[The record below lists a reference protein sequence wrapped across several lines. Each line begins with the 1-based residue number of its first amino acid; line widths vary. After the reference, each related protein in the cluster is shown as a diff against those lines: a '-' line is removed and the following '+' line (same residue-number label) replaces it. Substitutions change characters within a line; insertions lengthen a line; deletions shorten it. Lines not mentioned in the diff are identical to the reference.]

1 MPTNPPKHVIFGT
14 GPLGLAVMD
23 ALVAQGQAVTLVNR
37 SGRVAEALPDG
48 VQVVKANAAVAH
60 EVQAVCRSAAVAYLC
75 AMPPYTAWPAQ
86 FPPLI
91 AGVLEGIAATSA
103 RLVYGDNLYM
113 YGPNPGGRI
122 HEELPSAAT
131 GPKGRTRA
139 AMAAQLLEAHAAGR
153 IQVAIGRAPDFF
165 GPRVLNATFGER
177 FFNAVLAQKSPDL
190 IGKLDQP
197 HTYTFIR
204 DYASAL
210 VTLGQRD
217 AALGKVWHVP
227 SAATV
232 TTGQML
238 ALFAE
243 SLGTSIKP
251 RIANLAMLTVLGWFS
266 PMLREIKEMY
276 PSFANPYVVDHSRFA
291 ASFGANPTPHV
302 AAVRETVD
310 WYRQRSA
317 SQNVLAAGRA

>member
-1 MPTNPPKHVIFGT
+1 MPTNTQVIFGT

-23 ALVAQGQAVTLVNR
+23 VLVAQGKTVTLVNR
-37 SGRVAEALPDG
+37 SGRIAEALPAG
-48 VQVVKANAAVAH
+48 VTVVKANAVNPH
-60 EVQAVCRSAAVAYLC
+60 EVQAVCQGAEVAYLC
-75 AMPPYTAWPAQ
+75 AMPPYTQWPAL

-91 AGVLEGIAATSA
+91 SGVLEGVAATSA

-113 YGPNPGGRI
+113 YGPNPGGPL
-122 HEELPSAAT
+122 HEDLPNAAT
-131 GPKGRTRA
+131 GHKGRTRA
-139 AMAAQLLEAHAAGR
+139 AMAQQLLAAHAAGR

-165 GPRVLNATFGER
+165 GPRTLNATFGER
-177 FFNAVLAQKSPDL
+177 FFGAALAHKSPDL
-190 IGKLDQP
+190 LGKIDLP

-204 DYASAL
+204 DFAAAL
-210 VTLGQRD
+210 VTLGHHD

-232 TTGQML
+232 TTRQMT

-243 SLGTSIKP
+243 EIGTPIAQ
-251 RIANLAMLTVLGWFS
+251 RVANLAILTVLGWFN

-291 ASFGANPTPHV
+291 AAFGASPTPH
-302 AAVRETVD
+302 AEAVRQTVA
-310 WYRQRSA
+310 WYRQHVA
-317 SQNVLAAGRA
+317 SHNALAVAQKI